1 MICIVYVDDCL
12 FFSKD
17 INKVNAMLQK
27 LQNEELHFS
36 REDNVSSFLGVDMSR
51 KSDGTI
57 EMRQTGLIDNII
69 DAMQLDDENPKDT
82 PADTV
87 LAKDTEG

>member
-1 MICIVYVDDCL
+1 
-12 FFSKD
+12 
-17 INKVNAMLQK
+17 MLQH

-36 REDNVSSFLGVDMSR
+36 REDDVAGFLGVDMSR

-69 DAMQLDDENPKDT
+69 SAMQLDDANPKDT
-82 PADTV
+82 PAETSAD
-87 LAKDTEG
+87 KR